1 MKEYLI
7 QGNLIYFITMITD
20 VGSKNRILIL
30 RTVLLC
36 LVILINSYCVY
47 PQYPGQFANKI
58 RVEEKIPIKAYSF
71 DLKDVKLLNSPFYMN
86 MERDGK
92 WLLSLDQRR
101 LLHNYRVN
109 AGLRTNARPY
119 GGWEALDVEL
129 RGHTLGHVM
138 SGLAMMYASTGNP
151 AFKNRGDSLVTAL
164 AECQQALGR
173 GGYISAYPEYLIDR
187 VINGQPVWA
196 PWYTLHKIYA
206 GLLDMYLYADN
217 SQALEVLNKAAEW
230 AYKKIGSLTGEELA
244 VMLRTEFGGMNEVFY
259 NLYSVTGNPDHLK
272 LAECF
277 YHTTVLDPLAHKT
290 DQLNKLHANTQI
302 PKITGEARAYELTA
316 GEKNRTTAEFFWR
329 TVIDNHT
336 YANGGNSDY
345 EHFFDPGKISLH
357 ISSRTTE
364 TCNTYNMLK
373 LTRHLFGWTAGA
385 EYADYYENALYNH
398 ILASQDPETGMV
410 CYFMPFTPGLFKV
423 YSTPENSFWCCVGS
437 GFENHAKYAEGIYY
451 HNDQTLYI
459 NLFIPSELDW
469 KSKGLKLKQ
478 ETTFP
483 ESDKTTLT
491 VLNSPSETLTMSV
504 RYPSWAVSGAE
515 VRVNGRNIRVASA
528 PGSYINV
535 TRKWKS
541 GDKLEIRF
549 PMKLRLVPTPDDPR
563 KAAIA
568 YGPIILA
575 GAMGTEGLTD
585 PAPYA
590 RDQNDFNKYPI
601 PAGLISKLRLN
612 KDNLLQALKPVQGE
626 PAAFVTASGIAE
638 KEVKLIPYYK
648 LHHQRY
654 VLYWDL
660 TD

>member
-1 MKEYLI
+1 MKRTL
-7 QGNLIYFITMITD
+7 T
-20 VGSKNRILIL
+20 L
-30 RTVLLC
+30 RTVLLIIIV
-36 LVILINSYCVY
+36 LSNKQYVY
-47 PQYPGQFANKI
+47 SQYPGQFTDKI
-58 RVEEKIPIKAYSF
+58 RIQEKIPVKAYSF
-71 DLKDVKLLNSPFYMN
+71 DLKDVRLLASPFYSN

-109 AGLRTNARPY
+109 AGVRSNAKAY

-138 SGLAMMYASTGNP
+138 SGLAMMYASTGNV
-151 AFKNRGDSLVTAL
+151 AYKNRGDSIVTAL
-164 AECQQALGR
+164 ADCQRALDR

-187 VINGQPVWA
+187 VIAGQGVWA

-217 SQALEVLNKAAEW
+217 RQALEILNNAAEW
-230 AYKKIGSLTGEELA
+230 AYKKIGSLTKEQLA

-259 NLYSVTGNPDHLK
+259 NLYSVTGDPNHK
-272 LAECF
+272 RLAECF
-277 YHTTVLDPLAHKT
+277 YHHSVLDPLASMT

-302 PKITGEARAYELTA
+302 PKVTGEARAYELT
-316 GEKNRTTAEFFWR
+316 GEEKSRVTAEFFWK
-329 TVIDNHT
+329 TVTDNHT

-345 EHFFDPGKISLH
+345 EHFFDPGKLSVH
-357 ISSRTTE
+357 MSPRTTE

-373 LTRHLFGWTAGA
+373 LTRHLFEWTAGT

-410 CYFMPFTPGLFKV
+410 CYFIPFTPGSFKV
-423 YSTPENSFWCCVGS
+423 YSTPENSFWCCVGT
-437 GFENHAKYAEGIYY
+437 GFENHAKYAEGIFY
-451 HNDQTLYI
+451 HKDRTLFV
-459 NLFIPSELDW
+459 NLFIPSELNW
-469 KSKGLKLKQ
+469 KDKGLKLRQ
-478 ETTFP
+478 ETEYP

-491 VLNSPSETLTMSV
+491 VLSSPAEAITLSV
-504 RYPSWAVSGAE
+504 RYPSWAASNASVK
-515 VRVNGRNIRVASA
+515 VNGRKIKITAT
-528 PGSYINV
+528 PGSYISI

-541 GDKLEIRF
+541 GDNVEIQF
-549 PMKLRLVPTPDDPR
+549 PMSLRLIPTPDDPK

-568 YGPIILA
+568 YGPVLLA
-575 GAMGTEGLTD
+575 GAMGTEGIAK

-590 RDQNDFNKYPI
+590 NDQNDFNKYPV
-601 PAGLISKLRLN
+601 PANIVNQLRLN
-612 KDNLLQALKPVQGE
+612 SSNLALGLKTSTDAPVTFITSPG
-626 PAAFVTASGIAE
+626 TAE
-638 KEVKLIPYYK
+638 KEIRLIPFYK

>member
-1 MKEYLI
+1 MKRALT
-7 QGNLIYFITMITD
+7 F
-20 VGSKNRILIL
+20 RILIL
-30 RTVLLC
+30 IIIGLS
-36 LVILINSYCVY
+36 NKQYVY
-47 PQYPGQFANKI
+47 SQYPGQFADKI
-58 RVEEKIPIKAYSF
+58 RIQEKIPLKAYSF
-71 DLKDVKLLNSPFYMN
+71 DLKDVRLLESPFYSN

-109 AGLRTNARPY
+109 AGVRSNAKAY

-138 SGLAMMYASTGNP
+138 SGLAMMYASTGNV
-151 AFKNRGDSLVTAL
+151 AYKNRGDSIVTAL
-164 AECQQALGR
+164 ADCQRALDR
-173 GGYISAYPEYLIDR
+173 GGYISAYPENLIDR
-187 VINGQPVWA
+187 VIAGQGVWA

-206 GLLDMYLYADN
+206 GLLDMYLYSDN
-217 SQALEVLNKAAEW
+217 KQALEILNNAAAW
-230 AYKKIGSLTGEELA
+230 AYKKIGSLTKDQLA

-259 NLYSVTGNPDHLK
+259 NLYSVTGNPDHKK

-277 YHTTVLDPLAHKT
+277 YHHSVLDPLASMT

-302 PKITGEARAYELTA
+302 PKVTGEARAYELT
-316 GEKNRTTAEFFWR
+316 GEEKSRVTAEFFWK
-329 TVIDNHT
+329 TVTDNHT

-345 EHFFDPGKISLH
+345 EHFFDPGKLSVH
-357 ISSRTTE
+357 MSPRTTE

-373 LTRHLFGWTAGA
+373 LTRHLFEWTAGS

-410 CYFMPFTPGLFKV
+410 CYFIPFTPGSFKV
-423 YSTPENSFWCCVGS
+423 YSTPENSFWCCVGT

-451 HNDQTLYI
+451 HKDRTLFV

-469 KSKGLKLKQ
+469 KDQGLKLRQ
-478 ETTFP
+478 ETMYP

-491 VLNSPSETLTMSV
+491 VLSAPAEAITLSV
-504 RYPSWAVSGAE
+504 RYPSWAVSGTS
-515 VRVNGRNIRVASA
+515 VKINGRKIKVTAE
-528 PGSYINV
+528 PGSYINIA
-535 TRKWKS
+535 RKWKI
-541 GDKLEIRF
+541 GDNVEIQF
-549 PMKLRLVPTPDDPR
+549 PMSLRLIPTPDDPK

-568 YGPIILA
+568 YGPVLLA
-575 GAMGTEGLTD
+575 GAMGTEGIEK

-590 RDQNDFNKYPI
+590 NDQNDFNKYPV
-601 PAGLISKLRLN
+601 PANMIHQLRLN
-612 KDNLLQALKPVQGE
+612 TGNLALGLKPATDE
-626 PAAFVTASGIAE
+626 PVTFITSPGTAE
-638 KEVKLIPYYK
+638 KEIRLMPFYK